1 MELKAQDIANVT
13 LIQVTGRIDHA
24 TAKDF
29 ENRLLPHVTGC
40 TGETKKILLDFSEV
54 NYISSAGLR
63 VLMIAAKQCK
73 KQDGKMVLAALQPM
87 IQEVFQISRF
97 DSLFEIFSTVKAA
110 LEAISAAAAAAYG
123 DKE

>member
-1 MELKAQDIANVT
+1 MELKTQDIANVT
-13 LIQVTGRIDHA
+13 LIQAAGRIDHT

-29 ENRLLPHVTGC
+29 ENRLLPQLAGC

-54 NYISSAGLR
+54 NFISSAGLR

-73 KQDGKMVLAALQPM
+73 RQDGKIVLAALQPM

-97 DSLFEIFSTVKAA
+97 DSVFEVFPTVKAA
-110 LEAISAAAAAAYG
+110 MEAISAAAAATYG
-123 DKE
+123 GR